1 MRMAL
6 GNVSVAMIADVELLY
21 RQHLTEVDRRLLAQ
35 VVSGAPDSASQID
48 GVSGALAHPRLEVAV
63 FHDPGEG
70 PFGVASPFLTF
81 AVAVHRTGVYL
92 EQATFV
98 REWIGPRQRLPVF
111 NVAQLREL
119 LAEPVRRFFL
129 VELLASYTHVASGV
143 TWERTRRGWRRR
155 RFSELDPLRL
165 AGLLEVVAPAE
176 QAGVYRRLG
185 DLALFLAGV
194 FPDHT
199 AVGGFGSVDSGRL
212 LRATGLVPDRASELG
227 GVALLEYLGASWY
240 RRAATSVRGTPVGSF
255 AAAADIGDRF
265 GDARRVLNLVTDRY
279 LFPVRDRWFGRG

>member
-1 MRMAL
+1 MAL
-6 GNVSVAMIADVELLY
+6 GNVSLDMIADVELLY

-35 VVSGAPDSASQID
+35 VIGRAAHSASPID
-48 GVSGALAHPRLEVAV
+48 GVSGVLAHPGLEAAV
-63 FHDPGEG
+63 FDDPGG
-70 PFGVASPFLTF
+70 GRPFAAASPFLTF
-81 AVAVHRTGVYL
+81 AVAVHRTGVHL
-92 EQATFV
+92 DRATFV
-98 REWIGPRQRLPVF
+98 REWIGPRQRIPVF

-185 DLALFLAGV
+185 DLALFLTGV

-199 AVGGFGSVDSGRL
+199 SMTGFGSVDAGRL
-212 LRATGLVPDRASELG
+212 LRATGLMPDAASELG
-227 GVALLEYLGASWY
+227 GVALLEYMGARWY
-240 RRAATSVRGTPVGSF
+240 RRAAASVTGTPVGSF
-255 AAAADIGDRF
+255 AVAADIGDRF
-265 GDARRVLNLVTDRY
+265 SDARRVLNLVTDRY
-279 LFPVRDRWFGRG
+279 LFPLRDRWFGRR

>member
-1 MRMAL
+1 
-6 GNVSVAMIADVELLY
+6 MIADVELLY
-21 RQHLTEVDRRLLAQ
+21 RQHLTEADRRLLAQ
-35 VVSGAPDSASQID
+35 ASIGAPDGAGDAD
-48 GVSGALAHPRLEVAV
+48 GIESALAHPALEAAV
-63 FHDPGEG
+63 FDNLSGGG
-70 PFGVASPFLTF
+70 PFVAASPFLTF
-81 AVAVHRTGVYL
+81 AVAVHRTGTHL

-98 REWIGPRQRLPVF
+98 QEWIGPRQRLPVF

-155 RFSELDPLRL
+155 RFSELDPVRL

-185 DLALFLAGV
+185 DLALFLTGV

-199 AVGGFGSVDSGRL
+199 AVTGLGGVDASRL
-212 LRATGLVPDRASELG
+212 LRATGLLPDAASELG
-227 GVALLEYLGASWY
+227 GVALLEYLGARWY
-240 RRAATSVRGTPVGSF
+240 RRAATSVRGTPMGSF
-255 AAAADIGDRF
+255 AATADIGDRF
-265 GDARRVLNLVTDRY
+265 SDARRVLNVVTDRY
-279 LFPVRDRWFGRG
+279 LFPLRDRWFGRS